1 MLVFKNLYP
10 SSQDSNM
17 LCFLSGLKFGPII
30 SSKFLSICVLNL
42 FLHMNFVLSEIKMV
56 DVEVD
61 KSKGEIERL
70 KEEIRKLEQTKK
82 GEASSKLEELESQV
96 I

>member
-1 MLVFKNLYP
+1 
-10 SSQDSNM
+10 
-17 LCFLSGLKFGPII
+17 
-30 SSKFLSICVLNL
+30 
-42 FLHMNFVLSEIKMV
+42 MV

-96 I
+96 HISSTLLSQISQFNQTM